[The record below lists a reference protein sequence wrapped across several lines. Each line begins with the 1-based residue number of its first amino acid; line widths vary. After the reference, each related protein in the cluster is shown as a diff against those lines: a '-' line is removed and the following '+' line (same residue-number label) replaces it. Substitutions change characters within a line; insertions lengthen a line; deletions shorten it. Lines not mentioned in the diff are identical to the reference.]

1 MPSPHFSLDAIRA
14 LASEKTFARGMA
26 YFHEG
31 AVGTID
37 EDGDTI
43 SATVTGTHPYHV
55 EFTNCDGELDYDCT
69 CPVGEDGEFCKH
81 AVALGLAWLENGGE
95 EVFQADASKTPKK
108 KRVSKSDMLRKYL
121 VTLSESELRD
131 TLIDAAERDPNLR
144 DRLLLAAKGRDSR
157 GIADLRSLINQA
169 TRTRGY
175 GDWRDAWQYGERLTE
190 LAAVLEKRIDSSDA
204 KLVELIEQAI
214 TQAES
219 ALEHIDD
226 SDGDVYPGIER
237 LQEVHLLACSRLRP
251 APAALAERLFRYQME
266 GAWDTFYNVLPAYEA
281 ALGESG
287 LTRYQELVVAQW
299 KKLPVLTAK
308 DADKSWD
315 SRRSRLETAMTAL
328 ATRRGDVDAI
338 ITIKSRD
345 LSSSSR
351 YLNLAQLLAEHH
363 RFDEALTWASDGI
376 AAFRERGHIDDLLA
390 FCIAEHQRRGNP
402 DDVEKLAWQR
412 FERRPDHEAFK
423 VLLKAAKLIGRHQ
436 EVRGKALSFLEAR
449 VVAEE
454 TSGKK
459 PSVWTPCTRNTLV
472 EIHLSEGNGEA
483 MWAALKGGP
492 TSPTLWER
500 CAAMRGKAHP
510 DDAIALYFK
519 LVPGAVDE
527 GARNARYEAAFRLVQ
542 SIGKLR
548 RQQGKTAEFD
558 AELARIRLEYKA
570 KRNLIKALSVL

>member
-1 MPSPHFSLDAIRA
+1 MPRPYFSLDAIRA
-14 LASEKTFARGMA
+14 LATEKTFARGKA

-37 EDGDTI
+37 ADGDTI

-55 EFTNCDGELDYDCT
+55 ELTNYDGELGYDCT

-95 EVFQADASKTPKK
+95 EVFHADEPKPPK
-108 KRVSKSDMLRKYL
+108 RKRVSKADSLRKYL
-121 VTLSESELRD
+121 ETLSESELRD

-144 DRLLLAAKGRDSR
+144 DRLLLAAKGRDSH
-157 GIADLRSLINQA
+157 GIADLRGLINQA
-169 TRTRGY
+169 TRIG
-175 GDWRDAWQYGERLTE
+175 GHVDWRDAWQYGERLTE

-237 LQEVHLLACSRLRP
+237 LQEVHLLACSHLHP
-251 APAALAERLFRYQME
+251 DATALAERLFRYQME
-266 GAWDTFYNVLPAYEA
+266 GAWDTFYNILPAYEE
-281 ALGESG
+281 ALGERG
-287 LTRYQELVVAQW
+287 LARYHELVAAQW

-308 DADKSWD
+308 DANKSWD
-315 SRRSRLETAMTAL
+315 SRRSRLESAMTAL
-328 ATRRGDVDAI
+328 AKQRGNVDAI
-338 ITIKSRD
+338 VAIQSRD
-345 LSSSSR
+345 LSSPAR
-351 YLNLAQLLAEHH
+351 YLRLAQLLSEH
-363 RFDEALTWASDGI
+363 RRRDEALTWATDGI
-376 AAFRERGHIDDLLA
+376 AAFTERGHIEDLLT
-390 FCIAEHQRRGNP
+390 FCIEEHQRRGNP

-423 VLLKAAKLIGRHQ
+423 VLLKTAKRIGRHDKTR
-436 EVRGKALSFLEAR
+436 EKALSFLEAR
-449 VVAEE
+449 ITAEE

-472 EIHLSEGNGEA
+472 EIHLAERDGEA
-483 MWAALKGGP
+483 MWATLKGGP

-500 CAAMRGKAHP
+500 CAAMRGKKHP
-510 DDAIALYFK
+510 EDAVALYFK
-519 LVPGAVDE
+519 LLPDAVEE
-527 GARNARYEAAFRLVQ
+527 GARNARYETAFRLVQ

-548 RQQGKTAEFD
+548 QQQGKTAEFG
-558 AELARIRLEYKA
+558 AELARIRVEYKA